1 MDDGEGGLGMNRDKK
16 RLMNAMEQIFEPLL
30 TAEEAAAHLRVHPKT
45 IQRMARQQQIPCI
58 RFGKY
63 WRFRLSTLDE
73 WLGTIENHSSQPFRV
88 K

>member
-1 MDDGEGGLGMNRDKK
+1 MNNDEKALVDG
-16 RLMNAMEQIFEPLL
+16 MEQVFEPLL

-45 IQRMARQQQIPCI
+45 LQRMARLHQIPCI

-63 WRFRLSTLDE
+63 WRFRLSALDE
-73 WLGTIENHSSQPFRV
+73 WLGTFENHSSQPFRV